1 MEQCRRGI
9 NAKRGGGRCRC
20 PRIFAPSIIIRLPE
34 LGSGEKR
41 RQKMIKLFSN
51 ISYYCV
57 VERERE
63 IYALEIGMF
72 RGSLVIANK
81 VILNF

>member
-1 MEQCRRGI
+1 MRNEGE
-9 NAKRGGGRCRC
+9 GGRCRC

-51 ISYYCV
+51 ISTGFRIIV
-57 VERERE
+57 VEREKDTFWK
-63 IYALEIGMF
+63 LECFVEAWLSRI
-72 RGSLVIANK
+72 R
-81 VILNF
+81 

>member
-1 MEQCRRGI
+1 MSGGI

-51 ISYYCV
+51 ISTGFRIIV
-57 VERERE
+57 LLKERDICFENWNVSWKLGYRE
-63 IYALEIGMF
+63 
-72 RGSLVIANK
+72 
-81 VILNF
+81 

>member
-1 MEQCRRGI
+1 
-9 NAKRGGGRCRC
+9 
-20 PRIFAPSIIIRLPE
+20 
-34 LGSGEKR
+34 
-41 RQKMIKLFSN
+41 MIKLFSN